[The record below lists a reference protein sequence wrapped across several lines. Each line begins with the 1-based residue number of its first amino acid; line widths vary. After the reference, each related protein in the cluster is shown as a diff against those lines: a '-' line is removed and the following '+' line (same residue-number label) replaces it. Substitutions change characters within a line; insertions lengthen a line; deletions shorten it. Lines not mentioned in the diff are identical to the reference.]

1 MRNENIHFLPLRER
15 NDSTAAYVIA
25 SGPLLKKKKEK
36 PRASFIFSRVS
47 DEKPGIFFI
56 WPYTHKKETG
66 ENRLAGFV
74 DKKVSVQIDNQPH
87 SKTAATTTI

>member
-56 WPYTHKKETG
+56 WPYTHKKG
-66 ENRLAGFV
+66 DGGKPLGR
-74 DKKVSVQIDNQPH
+74 IC
-87 SKTAATTTI
+87 